1 MTISSAAELMVLFRA
16 RFPEFDL
23 VADSIVLAIIN
34 EALHIFALCDL
45 PVLWLTAHL
54 LTLDA
59 NYGIG
64 STGGSV
70 DGGEG
75 ETTSESVGGVSASFK
90 SQADTGADAF
100 YTSTSYGRRYL
111 TLRKTTPAYAFSV
124 RCY

>member
-23 VADSIVLAIIN
+23 VADSIVLTSID

-59 NYGIG
+59 DSGIG
-64 STGGSV
+64 DTGASV

-75 ETTSESVGGVSASFK
+75 ETSSESVGSVSASFK
-90 SQADTGADAF
+90 TQADKGSDTF
-100 YTSTSYGRRYL
+100 YASTSYGRRYL
-111 TLRKTTPAYAFSV
+111 TLRKTTPAYAFTV